1 MDQLIISA
9 QRRSETGT
17 GAARKYRREGFVPA
31 VVYGYGQEST
41 ALAINAR
48 QLQAALRHGASHVVD
63 LQIEGMDRL
72 TDLAALIKNLER
84 EPLTREVLSVDFQW
98 VSMKEEI
105 NVLVS
110 VTLTGESPAA
120 KNEGGVLDQVM
131 FDIEIACIPSAV
143 PKTLELD
150 ISGLLHIGQ
159 SLHVSALTAP
169 EGVRLLTD
177 ENETVVTIGRPVS
190 AEDLE
195 VRGDEPEI
203 EVETEMETET
213 EETADEE
220 AAEE

>member
-17 GAARKYRREGFVPA
+17 GAARKFRREGFIPA
-31 VVYGYGQEST
+31 VVYGYGQEPT

-63 LQIEGMDRL
+63 LQIEGVERV

-84 EPLTREVLSVDFQW
+84 EPLSREVLSVDFQW

-105 NVLVS
+105 NVSVS
-110 VTLTGESPAA
+110 VTLTGESPAV

-131 FDIEIACIPSAV
+131 FEVEIACIPSAV
-143 PKTLELD
+143 PQTLELD
-150 ISGLLHIGQ
+150 ISGLVHIGQ
-159 SLHVSALTAP
+159 SLHVSALSAP

-177 ENETVVTIGRPVS
+177 ESETVVTIGRPVS

-195 VRGDEPEI
+195 VRLEEPEM
-203 EVETEMETET
+203 EMG
-213 EETADEE
+213 ETADEE